1 MSMFMYDVDDGSMG
15 AWMVVCSFTR
25 SLGSSVNA

>member
-1 MSMFMYDVDDGSMG
+1 MFVYDVEDCMMG